1 MIAER
6 INAERLNN
14 RRETLCSHNHHEH
27 VLCSQCDM
35 LVAVPE
41 LAQGTKATCPRCHT
55 LLTAK
60 WRYPYKQPVAY
71 AFSALVMLVIACLYS
86 FVSMGAAGIEN
97 SISLFR
103 IMEIIFATKYSGL
116 ALFFLFFVLIIPAFC
131 MIIIMLLGLKVK
143 ISKPIK
149 VYFCRIL
156 FQMKSWCMAE
166 IFLAGVL
173 VSFVKLMAYGDIGL
187 GLSFSP
193 YCLFCLLQVRAFQCL
208 DRHWLWGQIE
218 AAPVVSRRLIA
229 GKTGISQGVRLCRV
243 CTAILPVEQG
253 ECPRCYSHG
262 HVRRNNSLQWT
273 VALLVTSIMLYIPA
287 NILPVMTTE
296 TLGSQL
302 DSTIMD
308 GVILLWGDGS
318 YPVALVIFIASIM
331 VPTLK
336 MIAIA
341 WLCLDSQG
349 YGNRDPSRMHF
360 IYELV
365 EYVGRWS
372 MIDVFVIA
380 ILSSLVQMG
389 QLMSITPAPGVILFG
404 MVVILT
410 MLSAIAYDPR
420 LTWDRCNRKHS
431 DKVVE
436 QEGAVG

>member
-1 MIAER
+1 M
-6 INAERLNN
+6 
-14 RRETLCSHNHHEH
+14 CSHDHHHENI
-27 VLCSQCDM
+27 LCPQCDN

-41 LAQGTKATCPRCHT
+41 LEQGSKATCPRCHT
-55 LLTAK
+55 VLVAK
-60 WRYPYKQPVAY
+60 WRHPYRQPMAY
-71 AFSALVMLVIACLYS
+71 ACSALVMLAIACLYT
-86 FVSMGAAGIEN
+86 FVSMGVAGIEN
-97 SISLFR
+97 NISLFQ
-103 IMEIIFATKYSGL
+103 IMEIIFSTKYSGL
-116 ALFFLFFVLIIPAFC
+116 ALFFLFFVLVIPALC
-131 MIIIMLLGLKVK
+131 MMIIILLGLKVPLV
-143 ISKPIK
+143 KPIK
-149 VYFCRIL
+149 VWIIRTL

-187 GLSFSP
+187 GLSFAP

-208 DRHWLWGQIE
+208 DRHWLWNQIE
-218 AAPVVSRRLIA
+218 SAPIIEHRLVA
-229 GKTGISQGVRLCRV
+229 GKTGISQNVRLCLV
-243 CTAILPVEQG
+243 CTAILPAQQKS
-253 ECPRCYSHG
+253 CPRCYSNG
-262 HVRRNNSLQWT
+262 DVRRRNSLQWT
-273 VALLVTSIMLYIPA
+273 VALLITSVLLYIPA
-287 NILPVMTTE
+287 NLFPVMTTE
-296 TLGSQL
+296 SLGSAL

-318 YPVALVIFIASIM
+318 YPVALIIFIASIM

-336 MIAIA
+336 MIAIT

-349 YGNRDPSRMHF
+349 YGNRDPERMHF

-404 MVVILT
+404 VVVILT
-410 MLSAIAYDPR
+410 MFSALTFDPR
-420 LTWDRCNRKHS
+420 LSWDRKEKKNQ

-436 QEGAVG
+436 QEGVVG